1 MQRHF
6 LLGACLVAAFA
17 IAGCGGSGDETVS
30 SSSLQGRLLPASAVP
45 GFGVQRT
52 LDWSDPVN
60 LVGEGLSLPQ
70 ATHPSVAV
78 KEFDDA
84 HLRGATGEVLVKG
97 SGLNESAVV
106 VGVARF
112 KSEADATSVRDWM
125 HREDLQQ
132 PCFGPCVFAPG
143 PVRVPGIPGLRYVVQ
158 SSHAPPPPPPPGA
171 PRGVRVRVGP
181 APANYLAEFTI
192 GPYLYWAALHA
203 DSTAQRKF
211 EQGVKL
217 YYAHAKQA
225 S

>member
-1 MQRHF
+1 MQRQF

-17 IAGCGGSGDETVS
+17 TAGCGSSGDEKVS
-30 SSSLQGRLLPASAVP
+30 SASLQGRLPPASAVP
-45 GFGVQRT
+45 GFAVQRR

-60 LVGEGLSLPQ
+60 LVGEGLALPQ

-78 KEFDDA
+78 KEFKAA

-112 KSEADATSVRDWM
+112 KNEADANGVRDWM

-143 PVRVPGIPGLRYVVQ
+143 PVKVPGIPSLRFVVQ

-171 PRGVRVRVGP
+171 PRGAKVRVGP

-192 GPYLYWAALHA
+192 GPYLYWAALHG
-203 DSTAQRKF
+203 DTTAQRQF
-211 EQGVKL
+211 EQGVKA
-217 YYAHAKQA
+217 YYARAKQA